1 MGVIR
6 HVWQPQAQLGDGHG
20 CNSWLNRHM
29 TTTLYCEPF
38 GKLRINSAKQ
48 SVLLEGLRHLTSART
63 SDHSRQGVSR
73 ETMAG

>member
-1 MGVIR
+1 
-6 HVWQPQAQLGDGHG
+6 VWQLGDGYG
-20 CNSWLNRHM
+20 CNSCLNTHI

-48 SVLLEGLRHLTSART
+48 SVLLEALRHLTSARS
-63 SDHSRQGVSR
+63 SDHCRQGVSR